1 MRKASSLGSESSYSG
16 VNRSRLKS
24 QSLDMQPHT
33 LRDQL
38 IESLD
43 KAKGKLEASY
53 KALEGIISKPCYQQL
68 NNYAEQLLDVIY
80 TGDLLDSDAKL
91 RSSAAKLPTNYCI
104 FRSPQELNVLRVY
117 VQLIKRLRRRH
128 KKLNGAFEL
137 HAENLLTSLGSF
149 EESARRRLAL
159 VTSLF
164 LIDEQ
169 LKPRVLLALGNNPA
183 NIDAGVTLEF
193 LLLLCDTLKREK
205 DSAYML
211 QVLRVSGL
219 DGKILHF
226 MPPMMRSDL
235 YFRQVYQEH
244 KLDEVVKLY
253 ETHAGQALR
262 RELLAR
268 LIEDLREK
276 QPHVNVLMNV
286 RQFQRKHHMS
296 DSEIIGVVWQ
306 GINSIH
312 VPMPSGKPS
321 SLPASASA
329 AGLASQTNNPNSSL
343 DRMLRKLHAYAPVL
357 NGICSTDNAQIAL
370 LVRLQEWC
378 HEHNP
383 LFKQFERL
391 VVPLYQ
397 AGVFSEEA
405 ILRWYEVEHVEKGT
419 PAFLDQM
426 HRFVQWL
433 HSNEDA
439 RLRVDYNTYVAN
451 RKSKVHRNPTV
462 YSDSVPGN
470 RPGVRH
476 TANVLDAAPKCASN
490 WSPRPLRISECISV
504 VKWAED

>member
-1 MRKASSLGSESSYSG
+1 MSKASSLGSESSYRG
-16 VNRSRLKS
+16 LKRSRLKS
-24 QSLDMQPHT
+24 QSTDMEAHT

-38 IESLD
+38 IEALD

-53 KALEGIISKPCYQQL
+53 KALDGIISKPCYQKL
-68 NNYAEQLLDVIY
+68 NNHAEQLLDVIY
-80 TGDLLDSDAKL
+80 TGDLLDGATKL
-91 RSSAAKLPTNYCI
+91 RSSDAKLPTNYCI
-104 FRSPQELNVLRVY
+104 FRSPEELNVLRVY
-117 VQLIKRLRRRH
+117 EQLIKRLCRKH
-128 KKLNGAFEL
+128 KKLNAAFEL
-137 HAENLLTSLGSF
+137 HAENLLTSLGSL

-183 NIDAGVTLEF
+183 NIDSGVTLEF
-193 LLLLCDTLKREK
+193 LLLLCATLKREK
-205 DSAYML
+205 DSTYML
-211 QVLRVSGL
+211 QVLRTSGL
-219 DGKILHF
+219 DAKILHF

-244 KLDEVVKLY
+244 QLDEVVKLY
-253 ETHAGQALR
+253 ESHAGQALR
-262 RELLAR
+262 RELQAR

-276 QPHVNVLMNV
+276 LPHVNVLMNV

-296 DSEIIGVVWQ
+296 DSEIIGIVWQ

-312 VPMPSGKPS
+312 VPMPSGKPMQAS
-321 SLPASASA
+321 SLPAAA
-329 AGLASQTNNPNSSL
+329 AGLASPTNNPNSSL

-370 LVRLQEWC
+370 LIRLQEWC

-451 RKSKVHRNPTV
+451 RKSNLHRNPTV
-462 YSDSVPGN
+462 YSDSVPGKSTRCAPYRK
-470 RPGVRH
+470 RP
-476 TANVLDAAPKCASN
+476 
-490 WSPRPLRISECISV
+490 
-504 VKWAED
+504 